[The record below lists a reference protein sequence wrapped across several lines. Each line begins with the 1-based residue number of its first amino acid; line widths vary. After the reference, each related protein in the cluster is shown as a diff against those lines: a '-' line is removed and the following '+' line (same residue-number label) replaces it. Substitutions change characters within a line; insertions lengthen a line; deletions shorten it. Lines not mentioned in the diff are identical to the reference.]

1 LDDDPADLGF
11 NRYRGM
17 WLAFEED
24 EETVLAAAKTSKE
37 ALADA
42 IAKGFSAPIL
52 YRVPDTLEA
61 FVGYEV

>member
-1 LDDDPADLGF
+1 MPKDWTNIF
-11 NRYRGM
+11 NHYHGM
-17 WLAFEED
+17 WLAFDED
-24 EETVLAAAKTSKE
+24 EETVLAAAKTAKE

-42 IAKGFSAPIL
+42 IAKGFATPIL

>member
-1 LDDDPADLGF
+1 MPKDWTDIF

-17 WLAFEED
+17 WLAFDED

-42 IAKGFSAPIL
+42 IAKGFSMPIL
-52 YRVPDTLEA
+52 Y
-61 FVGYEV
+61 